1 MPDIIELLPD
11 SVANQI
17 AAGEVVQR
25 PASVVK
31 ELMENS
37 IDAKAKQIDLQVK
50 NAGKTLIKV
59 IDDGIGM
66 SETDARL
73 ALERHA
79 TSKIKKV
86 DDLFSL
92 TTMGFRG
99 EAIPSISAVSR
110 MEIKTK
116 ATDAELGS
124 HLILEGN
131 EVQSQEVCQCK
142 TGTQISVKDLFFNIP
157 ARRNFLK
164 SNSVEYRHI
173 LEEFSRIALANPTV
187 GMSLNNDGNEVHR
200 LPASNFRQRIVN
212 LFGNKYNQRLVP
224 VEESTDIVKVSGFVG
239 KPEYAKRTRGEQYF
253 FVNGRFIKNAYLNH
267 AVQKAYEEL
276 IPSDQFAA
284 YYLKLEI
291 DPARIDIN
299 IHPTKTEIKFEEERS
314 IYAIIRTAVRQAL
327 GKHNLT
333 PSLDFEQEQ
342 SFSSLPKK
350 GEPIPIPQIKVDPT
364 FNPFERESRK
374 PNQPDIQFPFKR
386 EQKPQQDWE
395 KLYEDGKSAVFKSSD
410 PQRGVQ
416 NERTQS
422 SDSNHW
428 NPDGKSSQQSQLE
441 TDNQSTGQ
449 ESIQLMQLHRAYI
462 LSHLKSGFILI
473 DQERAHQRILIDRY
487 QEILKSGD
495 VPSQQLLF
503 PVNLELSAED
513 FDLLKE
519 QEAEFKKLGFDI
531 REFGKQ
537 TYIIQGLPSE
547 APNSDP
553 AALIEAM
560 IESYKNDQQGIKSNV
575 REKWIQSLAYGSSV
589 KRGQKLSHTELQ
601 RIVDELFATSMP
613 YSLPNQKPIIVTY
626 SLEELDKQFKRI

>member
-1 MPDIIELLPD
+1 MPDIIELLAD

-25 PASVVK
+25 PASAVK

-37 IDAKAKQIDLQVK
+37 IDAKASQIDLQIK
-50 NAGKTLIKV
+50 NSGKTLIKV
-59 IDDGIGM
+59 IDNGIGM

-116 ATDAELGS
+116 VKEAELGS

-142 TGTQISVKDLFFNIP
+142 AGTQISVKDLFFNIP

-164 SNSVEYRHI
+164 SNTVEYRHI
-173 LEEFSRIALANPTV
+173 LEEFNRIALANPSV
-187 GMSLNNDGNEVHR
+187 GMSLNNEGNEVHR

-212 LFGNKYNQRLVP
+212 LYGGKYNQRLVP
-224 VEESTDIVKVSGFVG
+224 VSESTDIVKVNGFIG
-239 KPEYAKRTRGEQYF
+239 KPEYARRTRGDQYF

-267 AVQKAYEEL
+267 AVQQAYEEL

-291 DPARIDIN
+291 DPAKIDIN

-333 PSLDFEQEQ
+333 PSLDFEQES

-350 GEPIPIPQIKVDPT
+350 GEPIPIPQIQVDPN
-364 FNPFERESRK
+364 FNPFKQEGRK
-374 PNQPDIQFPFKR
+374 PEQPGIKFPFKR
-386 EQKPQQDWE
+386 EPKEQQAWQELYAQHREATASETKQDVQTEIGSE
-395 KLYEDGKSAVFKSSD
+395 KEGTEHA
-410 PQRGVQ
+410 GV
-416 NERTQS
+416 
-422 SDSNHW
+422 
-428 NPDGKSSQQSQLE
+428 
-441 TDNQSTGQ
+441 
-449 ESIQLMQLHRAYI
+449 QLMQLHRAYV

-487 QEILKSGD
+487 SDILKSGD

-513 FDLLKE
+513 FDLLKSE
-519 QEAEFKKLGFDI
+519 EAEFKKLGFDI

-537 TYIIQGLPSE
+537 TFIIQGLPSE
-547 APNSDP
+547 APNSNP
-553 AALIEAM
+553 ASLIESM
-560 IESYKNDQQGIKSNV
+560 IESFKNDQQEIKSDI
-575 REKWIQSLAYGSSV
+575 RQKWIQSLAYGSSI
-589 KRGQKLSHTELQ
+589 KRGQRMSLAEMQKL
-601 RIVDELFATSMP
+601 VDELFATSMP

-626 SLEELDKQFKRI
+626 SMEELDKQFKRQ

>member
-1 MPDIIELLPD
+1 MPDIIALLPD

-25 PASVVK
+25 PASAVK
-31 ELMENS
+31 ELMENAV
-37 IDAKAKQIDLQVK
+37 DAEATQIDLQVK
-50 NAGKTLIKV
+50 NAGKSLIKV
-59 IDDGIGM
+59 IDNGIGM

-110 MEIKTK
+110 MDIKTK
-116 ATDAELGS
+116 AKASDLGT
-124 HLILEGN
+124 HLIMEGN
-131 EVQSQEVCQCK
+131 DVQSQEVCQCK
-142 TGTQISVKDLFFNIP
+142 QGTQIAVRDLFFNIP

-173 LEEFSRIALANPTV
+173 LEEFSRIALANPKV
-187 GMSLNNDGNEVHR
+187 GMSLTNDGNEVHR
-200 LPASNFRQRIVN
+200 LPSSNFRQRIVN
-212 LFGNKYNQRLVP
+212 LYGSKYNQRLVP
-224 VEESTDIVKVSGFVG
+224 VKERTDIVEISGFIG
-239 KPEYAKRTRGEQYF
+239 KPEFAKRTRGEQYF

-267 AVQKAYEEL
+267 AVQQAYQEL

-284 YYLKLEI
+284 YYLTLEI

-333 PSLDFEQEQ
+333 PSLDFEQET

-350 GEPIPIPQIKVDPT
+350 GEAIPIPQIKVDPS
-364 FNPFERESRK
+364 FNPFEQESK
-374 PNQPDIQFPFKR
+374 DTSQPGINFPFRR
-386 EQKPQQDWE
+386 EEKVKKGWENLYQEPKHKDFQQAD
-395 KLYEDGKSAVFKSSD
+395 
-410 PQRGVQ
+410 Q
-416 NERTQS
+416 NERTPS
-422 SDSNHW
+422 L
-428 NPDGKSSQQSQLE
+428 NPEGWGSRANSPGQTQLN
-441 TDNQSTGQ
+441 TDTRSTEQ
-449 ESIQLMQLHRAYI
+449 AAIQLMQLHRSYI
-462 LSHLKSGFILI
+462 LSQLKSGFILI
-473 DQERAHQRILIDRY
+473 DQERAHQRILIERY
-487 QEILKSGD
+487 QRMIEEGE

-503 PVNLELSAED
+503 PINFECSAED
-513 FDLLKE
+513 FDLLKTHE
-519 QEAEFKKLGFDI
+519 SEFKKLGFDI

-537 TYIIQGLPSE
+537 TYIVQGLPSE
-547 APNSDP
+547 APNSNP
-553 AALIEAM
+553 ASLIESM
-560 IESYKNDQQGIKSNV
+560 IEGFKRDQQEIKSEV
-575 REKWIQSLAYGSSV
+575 RMNWIHALAYSSSV
-589 KRGQKLSHTELQ
+589 KRGQKLSPAEMQ
-601 RIVDELFATSMP
+601 AIVDELFATAMP

-626 SLEELDKQFKRI
+626 AMEELDKQFKRT

>member
-37 IDAKAKQIDLQVK
+37 IDAKANQIDLQVK

-79 TSKIKKV
+79 TSKIKEV
-86 DDLFSL
+86 NDLFSL

-110 MEIKTK
+110 TEIKTK
-116 ATDAELGS
+116 STDSELGS

-142 TGTQISVKDLFFNIP
+142 SGTQISVKDLFFNIP

-173 LEEFSRIALANPTV
+173 LEEFSRIALANPSV

-200 LPASNFRQRIVN
+200 LPPTNFRQRIVN
-212 LFGNKYNQRLVP
+212 LYGNKYNHRLVP
-224 VEESTDIVKVSGFVG
+224 VKETTDIVKVSGFIG

-267 AVQKAYEEL
+267 AVQQAYEEL

-291 DPARIDIN
+291 GPARIDIN

-333 PSLDFEQEQ
+333 PSLDFEQES

-350 GEPIPIPQIKVDPT
+350 GEPIPFPQIKVDPT
-364 FNPFERESRK
+364 FNPFERESGKRD
-374 PNQPDIQFPFKR
+374 QPGIQFPFKR
-386 EQKPQQDWE
+386 EARQQQGWE
-395 KLYEDGKSAVFKSSD
+395 KLYSGNQEFEVGFSDENATPPERVETSGQAQFEAEDQDA
-410 PQRGVQ
+410 
-416 NERTQS
+416 
-422 SDSNHW
+422 
-428 NPDGKSSQQSQLE
+428 QQS
-441 TDNQSTGQ
+441 
-449 ESIQLMQLHRAYI
+449 SIQLMQLHRAYI

-487 QEILKSGD
+487 QDILKSGD
-495 VPSQQLLF
+495 APSQQLLF
-503 PVNLELSAED
+503 PVNLDLSAED

-537 TYIIQGLPSE
+537 TYIIQGLPTE

-553 AALIEAM
+553 AALIESM
-560 IESYKNDQQGIKSNV
+560 IENFKKDQQGIKSNV
-575 REKWIQSLAYGSSV
+575 RDKWIQSLAYGSSV
-589 KRGQKLSHTELQ
+589 KRGQKLSHPELQ
-601 RIVDELFATSMP
+601 GIVDELFATSMP

>member
-11 SVANQI
+11 FVANQI

-25 PASVVK
+25 PASAVK
-31 ELMENS
+31 ELMENA
-37 IDAKAKQIDLQVK
+37 IDAKATQIDLQVK

-59 IDDGIGM
+59 IDNGIGM

-79 TSKIKKV
+79 TSKIKQV

-110 MEIKTK
+110 MEIKTRPS
-116 ATDAELGS
+116 DSDLGS
-124 HLILEGN
+124 HLKLEGN
-131 EVQSQEVCQCK
+131 EVISQEVCQCK
-142 TGTQISVKDLFFNIP
+142 EGTQISVKDLFFNIP

-164 SNSVEYRHI
+164 SNAVEYRHI
-173 LEEFSRIALANPTV
+173 LEEFSRVALANPSI
-187 GMSLNNDGNEVHR
+187 GMSLVNDGNEVHR
-200 LPASNFRQRIVN
+200 LPSSNFRQRIVN
-212 LFGNKYNQRLVP
+212 LYGPKYNQRLVP
-224 VEESTDIVKVSGFVG
+224 VEEHTDIVKISGFIG

-267 AVQKAYEEL
+267 AVQQAYEEL
-276 IPSDQFAA
+276 IPSEQFAA
-284 YYLKLEI
+284 YYLMLEI

-333 PSLDFEQEQ
+333 PSLDFEQEV

-350 GEPIPIPQIKVDPT
+350 GEPIPIPQIKVDPN
-364 FNPFERESRK
+364 FNPFESGSKES
-374 PNQPDIQFPFKR
+374 NQPDIQFPFNR
-386 EQKPQQDWE
+386 ESQVQKGWDN
-395 KLYEDGKSAVFKSSD
+395 LYRENQKSEIRNLKSGEGFIDENAGLGHRPSASSEDGAKHIQA
-410 PQRGVQ
+410 
-416 NERTQS
+416 
-422 SDSNHW
+422 
-428 NPDGKSSQQSQLE
+428 QLE
-441 TDNQSTGQ
+441 TEGESMQ
-449 ESIQLMQLHRAYI
+449 ESIQLMQLHRSYI

-487 QEILKSGD
+487 NEILEGGE

-547 APNSDP
+547 APNNDP
-553 AALIEAM
+553 TALIEGM
-560 IESYKNDQQGIKSNV
+560 IETYKNDQQIIKSNV
-575 REKWIQSLAYGSSV
+575 RQKWIQSLAYGSSV
-589 KRGQKLSHTELQ
+589 KRGQKLSQAEMQ
-601 RIVDELFATSMP
+601 NMVDELFATSMP

-626 SLEELDKQFKRI
+626 SLEELDKQFKRS